1 MHFGNS
7 PFNLNNQNV
16 PQVQI
21 PQTAEVV
28 FVSDAFVEQY
38 VGGAELTSEALIQ
51 SSPFEIFKL
60 NSANVT
66 VELLEAGHDKFWIF
80 GNFSALD
87 QKLIP
92 TIIANMKYSI
102 VEYDYKFCRYRSIE
116 KHFEAEKSECN
127 CHNETYG
134 KVISAFFQ
142 GSRSIWWMSEKQQK
156 IYLDRFPFLAEKPNT
171 VLSSVF
177 DEEFF
182 GYVNQLKEKHKDK
195 KSETYLVLGSNSWVK
210 GAESSEKY
218 CKENNLDYEVV
229 WNLPYEKL
237 LDKLASSKGLVFLP
251 EGADTCPRLVIEAKL
266 LGCELILNE
275 NVQHKD
281 EYWFSSDDILDTES
295 YLYAARSRF
304 WNGIK
309 SDMNY
314 ALKLSGYTTTKD
326 CIDQNYPWKEC
337 IASLLGFCDEVVV
350 VDGGSKDGTWEEL
363 QELARSNSKMVI
375 HQEARDWNH
384 ERFAVFD
391 GLQKALAR
399 SLCTGNFCWQQDCD
413 EVVHENDYEKVK
425 NICKNFPDTM
435 DLIALPVVEFW
446 GGKEKVR
453 ADIYPWKWRLSRNR
467 PHITHGIP
475 ANLRRF
481 DKWGHVYSLQGS
493 DGCDYIRSDN
503 FEVIPCGNFYTQD
516 VENVRVK
523 VNVNPQARQAYQD
536 WYEQVMEAFPCVY
549 HFSWWDLE
557 RKIKTYRDYW
567 GLHWRSL
574 YNEGKEDTADNNMM
588 FDCAW
593 SEVTEEMIKDR
604 ASLMKEKLG
613 GWIWHTKWDGEEE
626 TAHIKLNK
634 ALPKVIQSWIS

>member
-1 MHFGNS
+1 MQFSSS
-7 PFNLNNQNV
+7 PFSLDQQNFSKI
-16 PQVQI
+16 QI
-21 PQTAEVV
+21 PDTAEVV

-51 SSPFEIFKL
+51 SSPFEVFKL
-60 NSANVT
+60 NSSSVT
-66 VELLEAGHDKFWIF
+66 VELLEQGHNKFWIF
-80 GNFSALD
+80 GNFSGLD
-87 QKLIP
+87 QKLMP
-92 TIIANMKYSI
+92 TIIANMKYAI
-102 VEYDYKFCRYRSIE
+102 IEYDYKFCRYRSIE
-116 KHFEAEKSECN
+116 KHFQAEKTECN

-142 GSRSIWWMSEKQQK
+142 GSKSIWWMSEKQQK
-156 IYLDRFPFLAEKPNT
+156 IYLDRFPFLGEKPNT

-177 DEEFF
+177 DEKFF
-182 GYVNQLKEKHKDK
+182 SHVKQLKEKYKNK
-195 KSETYLVLGSNSWVK
+195 KSDIYLVLGSNSWVK
-210 GAESSEKY
+210 GAEESENY
-218 CKENNLDYEVV
+218 CKENNLEYDVV
-229 WNLPYEKL
+229 WNLPYEQL

-251 EGADTCPRLVIEAKL
+251 AGSDTCPRLVIEAKL

-281 EYWFSSDDILDTES
+281 EYWFSSDDIVDTES

-309 SDMNY
+309 ADMNY
-314 ALKLSGYTTTKD
+314 NLKLSGYTTTKD

-337 IASLLGFCDEVVV
+337 ITSLLGFCDEVVV

-363 QELARSNSKMVI
+363 QELANQNEKMVI
-375 HQEARDWNH
+375 HQEVRDWQH

-413 EVVHENDYEKVK
+413 EVVHENDYDKVR
-425 NICKNFPDTM
+425 NICQNFPDTM

-481 DKWGHVYSLQGS
+481 DEGGHVYSLQGS

-523 VNVNPQARQAYQD
+523 VNVNPQAKEAYQN
-536 WYEQVMEAFPCVY
+536 WFAQVMEGFPCVY

-557 RKIKTYRDYW
+557 RKI
-567 GLHWRSL
+567 
-574 YNEGKEDTADNNMM
+574 
-588 FDCAW
+588 
-593 SEVTEEMIKDR
+593 
-604 ASLMKEKLG
+604 
-613 GWIWHTKWDGEEE
+613 
-626 TAHIKLNK
+626 
-634 ALPKVIQSWIS
+634 